1 MITAIS
7 AGYVIRAI
15 KAIVHSKTPP
25 RNRLA
30 KVLPEEWR
38 KFLIERG
45 VPKRKYTA
53 VLRVEL
59 VGGRVIDEMIVEQG
73 WIIALDRTGMGGTFE
88 RRIDFDPRQITSIEI
103 IQTV

>member
-1 MITAIS
+1 M
-7 AGYVIRAI
+7 
-15 KAIVHSKTPP
+15 HSKEPP

-38 KFLIERG
+38 KLLVAKG

-53 VLRVEL
+53 VLRATL

-73 WIIALDRTGMGGTFE
+73 WIVSLSKSGLAGTFE
-88 RRIDFDPRQITSIEI
+88 QRIELDPRQITDIEI
-103 IQTV
+103 LQVV